1 MTLTFNPEKY
11 KDLLAQ
17 HQPRLINTEAENDKA
32 LAVVEE
38 LMHRRDRTPEEDA
51 LYQLLIVLIEK
62 FEQSHYSPQPTSHQ
76 SMLLFLM
83 EQRQLEP
90 SDLINALGS
99 TTTATAIMTG
109 SAPIN
114 PQQAELLGRF
124 FQVDPELFQH

>member
-51 LYQLLIVLIEK
+51 LYQLLIALIEK
-62 FEQSHYSPQPTSHQ
+62 FEQSHYSPQPTSPQ

-90 SDLINALGS
+90 SDLIDALGS

-124 FQVDPELFQH
+124 FQVDPDLFQH